1 MSACIEDGCC
11 NPKVASMAS
20 VYEPQAVDDLE
31 SDIDYYISSCCQ
43 RNMYEEL
50 LIDLGPLMDLQA
62 IVWFTW
68 FDWWRWVE
76 ELLDICLCF
85 HLRKL
90 STNHVIFFVG
100 ETCVGFTHV
109 HSRMSL
115 EWAEETTLYM
125 YLEAILYLQSFT
137 FEHIKEYGLEGRI
150 YPCGL

>member
-11 NPKVASMAS
+11 NPKVASMAP

-68 FDWWRWVE
+68 FD
-76 ELLDICLCF
+76 
-85 HLRKL
+85 
-90 STNHVIFFVG
+90 
-100 ETCVGFTHV
+100 
-109 HSRMSL
+109 
-115 EWAEETTLYM
+115 
-125 YLEAILYLQSFT
+125 
-137 FEHIKEYGLEGRI
+137 
-150 YPCGL
+150 